1 MNLYRQV
8 HKQTLLPLQRP
19 YYARGAAGAA
29 FWKSLRHQCQAS
41 GDLAELQAEG
51 ERLVASPPVELTYSL
66 FALFRTRGSRL
77 EYERVY
83 FAKRLRLNTFALLSL
98 LDSDS
103 EAADVYF
110 AALLDVLWSI
120 CSEFTW
126 CLPAHVGEERPV
138 SETIDLFAAE
148 TGFALAEISLLLGE
162 RLPRMLRERMAEQ
175 VEARLFKPFLE
186 QGPYE
191 WEEARHNWAAVC
203 GGSIGAA
210 ALLLLQ
216 EAKDAP
222 RLASILER
230 TERAM
235 PFYLQ
240 GFGEDGACL
249 EGLDYWNYG
258 FGYFV
263 YYADLLYHRS
273 GGEMNW
279 FALDQVK
286 RIATFQQKCF
296 LGGFSVANFSDALPE
311 ARVQLGLS
319 HSLAEKYKGEVA
331 VPPERLRAEYSR
343 DHCSRWAPA
352 LRNLIWRD
360 YETIHT
366 EWAADDFY
374 LEQAEWLISRY
385 EWAGDMYGFAA
396 KGGHNGEP
404 HNHNDLGHFL
414 LVGHGQSFLSDLG
427 CGEYTRDY
435 FGERRYHYDANG
447 SQGHSVPQI
456 DGIMQ
461 SPGAER
467 KAVVLEQ
474 ATSAEE
480 CRLVLELSAAYPCEG
495 LQSFRRSWVW
505 QKTGLPSLLLQD
517 DFQFAKVPGSLI
529 ERFVTLI
536 KPDLSLKGTVVLWRE
551 KLAVQIHY
559 DAHQLNLEIYEQSF
573 RDHFGNDV
581 RWYALDFSLLKQEM
595 ACRIDFR
602 FAFVQ
607 LEGE

>member
-1 MNLYRQV
+1 MNLYHQV
-8 HKQTLLPLQRP
+8 HKQTLLPLQWP
-19 YYARGAAGAA
+19 YYAKGAAGAA

-83 FAKRLRLNTFALLSL
+83 FAKRRRLNTFALLSL

-235 PFYLQ
+235 SFYLQ

-319 HSLAEKYKGEVA
+319 HYLAEKYKGEVA

-352 LRNLIWRD
+352 LRNLIWRN
-360 YETIHT
+360 YGAAPM
-366 EWAADDFY
+366 EWGAGDFY
-374 LEQAEWLISRY
+374 LEQAAWLVSRY
-385 EWAGDMYGFAA
+385 EWAGEIYGFAA

-414 LVGHGQSFLSDLG
+414 LVGQGQSFLSDLG

-435 FGERRYHYDANG
+435 FGAGRYDYAANG
-447 SQGHSVPQI
+447 SHGHSVPQI
-456 DGIMQ
+456 DGVMQ
-461 SPGAER
+461 SSGADR

-474 ATSAEE
+474 ATSTEE
-480 CRLVLELSAAYPCEG
+480 CRLVVELSGAYSCEK
-495 LQSFRRSWVW
+495 LVSYQRSWNW
-505 QKTGLPSLLLQD
+505 KKADLPSLLLQD
-517 DFQFAKVPGSLI
+517 DFQFAEVPGSLI
-529 ERFVTLI
+529 ERFVTWI
-536 KPDLSLKGTVVLWRE
+536 KPDLSLKGMVVLRRE
-551 KLAVQIHY
+551 KLAVEIHY
-559 DAHQLNLEIYEQSF
+559 DSHQLNLEVDEQNF
-573 RDHFGNDV
+573 RDHFGNDL
-581 RWYALDFSLLKQEM
+581 RWYALDFSLLKQKM

-602 FAFVQ
+602 FAFVWSD
-607 LEGE
+607 G